1 MLVWN
6 GEHLAVISEYAVG
19 RLRCGDR
26 TATGR
31 ITYKGLEALRG
42 VYDRCRLFVFIGS
55 SSEVI
60 GGGVLGVELQ
70 VCEISCSG
78 FSVTG

>member
-6 GEHLAVISEYAVG
+6 DEHLAVISEYAVRG
-19 RLRCGDR
+19 LRRGDR
-26 TATGR
+26 TATGG

-42 VYDRCRLFVFIGS
+42 MYDRCRLFVFIGS

-60 GGGVLGVELQ
+60 GGRVLGVELQ
-70 VCEISCSG
+70 GREISRSC
-78 FSVTG
+78 FFVAW